1 MFTVKTHDAT
11 LPDVSRA
18 VAVTDDSAPTANV
31 YSDRPFVPGGMDTGL
46 ALLTE
51 YEIVTGS
58 VRPTGVGVAKETVDI
73 GLDKDAGQL
82 RLAKAQKHST

>member
-1 MFTVKTHDAT
+1 M
-11 LPDVSRA
+11 
-18 VAVTDDSAPTANV
+18 
-31 YSDRPFVPGGMDTGL
+31 PGGMDTGL

-82 RLAKAQKHST
+82 RLAEAQKHST